1 MEEIK
6 NQIKDEKNLK
16 FLGQGQFGKVYKLE
30 YKGKEYAI
38 KKISKQKLEDNKDPE
53 LGIYLKIALQREIN
67 ILTKM
72 SEYENS
78 VKFYG
83 YFTDDNDYILILEFC
98 DTDLQKLLKEKGK
111 FSSSEIRTLMEGL
124 NKPFKY
130 MHNNG
135 ILHRDIK
142 PENILIKFVD
152 SSKTNY
158 IPKIGDYGIS
168 RELDN
173 GKATT
178 ILGSP
183 RYMSPEILIG
193 EDEYTDKSDLFS
205 LGTMIYELYFNS
217 FPFIFPFSQTKKEI
231 KKNYT
236 AKKKEDCEDK
246 LLDDLLNKLLKFE
259 PDERISWEDY
269 FLHPFFTNKEVDDLT
284 NKIDNLKIYDEKEHQ
299 IIHLYD
305 YILERMIV
313 FNTHIPFAPKKNITI
328 DECLKLKDEPF
339 FILGILGKYL
349 EQIGISVTIDEDDEE
364 ESKRHPIMSE
374 YHKNIIQSIC
384 NSYILKSKYLLNFGL
399 EENKLRLLVKNPI
412 ERSNFN
418 IKIRKA
424 VMKIYNLK
432 EEELVICNHRREKG
446 KFTAILVLKSNFSK
460 DITKDELIKVF
471 SEDEELK
478 TLERVDKELF
488 MPKIKLSKSM
498 LFPKEDNKK
507 NKWAIGQKRGGE
519 DYLPPLG
526 WIKYGINIDHLF
538 NDRNNEWISFLH
550 KKGEWAVAYCGIG
563 ITENMKQIY
572 ENDDDI
578 RHRDKKVGVG
588 VYCPSDPKLLEKYAE
603 TINANGENYKVGFMV
618 RVKPD
623 KIRASEK
630 DKNMWV
636 VNGNDNELRPY
647 GILIKK
653 V

>member
-1 MEEIK
+1 MDEIK
-6 NQIKDEKNLK
+6 EQVKDEKNLTS
-16 FLGQGQFGKVYKLE
+16 LGSGSFGKVYKLE
-30 YKGKEYAI
+30 FQGKDYAI
-38 KKISKQKLEDNKDPE
+38 KKISKDKLENNKDPE
-53 LGIYLKIALQREIN
+53 LGEYLKIALQREID

-72 SEYENS
+72 SEFDNS

-83 YFTDDNDYILILEFC
+83 YFTDDKDYILVLEYC
-98 DTDLQKLLKEKGK
+98 DSDLQNLLKEKQK

-142 PENILIKFVD
+142 PENIMIKYVD
-152 SSKTNY
+152 SSKTKY
-158 IPKIGDYGIS
+158 IPKIADYGIS

-183 RYMSPEILIG
+183 RYMSPEILLG

-205 LGTMIYELYFNS
+205 IGTLIYELYFNS
-217 FPFIFPFSQTKKEI
+217 FPFLFPITRTKNEIIKNYNTKK
-231 KKNYT
+231 KN
-236 AKKKEDCEDK
+236 DCEDK

-269 FLHPFFTNKEVDDLT
+269 FQHPFFSNKEVEDLT
-284 NKIDNLKIYDEKEHQ
+284 NKVDNLKINDEKEHQ

-305 YILERMIV
+305 YVLERILV
-313 FNTHIPFAPKKNITI
+313 FNTSIIISPRINITI
-328 DECLKLKDEPF
+328 DECLKLKDDSF
-339 FILGILGKYL
+339 FVLGLLGKYL
-349 EQIGISVTIDEDDEE
+349 EQFGISVTIDSEDFRRSPE
-364 ESKRHPIMSE
+364 ISE

-384 NSYILKSKYLLNFGL
+384 NSYISKSKYLLHFDLGEKIKFFVN
-399 EENKLRLLVKNPI
+399 NPI
-412 ERSNFN
+412 ERSKFN
-418 IKIRKA
+418 EKIRKT

-432 EEELVICNHRREKG
+432 EEELVISNHRREKD
-446 KFTAILVLKSNFSK
+446 KFTAIIVIKSNFSK

-478 TLERVDKELF
+478 TLERVDKELL
-488 MPKIKLSKSM
+488 MPKIQLSKSM
-498 LFPKEDNKK
+498 LFPREDNKI
-507 NKWAIGQKRGGE
+507 NKWAIGEKRGGE

-538 NDRNNEWISFLH
+538 NDRDSEWISYLH
-550 KKGEWAVAYCGIG
+550 KRGEWAVAYCGIG
-563 ITENMKQIY
+563 ITESLKQIY

-578 RHRDKKVGVG
+578 RHRNKKVGVG
-588 VYCPSDPKLLEKYAE
+588 VYCPSDPKLLEQYAE

>member
-6 NQIKDEKNLK
+6 EKIKNEKNLQL
-16 FLGQGQFGKVYKLE
+16 LGQGQFGKVYKLE
-30 YKGKEYAI
+30 YQGKVYAI
-38 KKISKQKLEDNKDPE
+38 KKISKTKLEDNNDPE
-53 LGIYLKIALQREIN
+53 LGEYLKIALQREIN
-67 ILTKM
+67 ILKKM

-98 DTDLQKLLKEKGK
+98 DSDLKKLLKEKGK

-173 GKATT
+173 GKAAT

-183 RYMSPEILIG
+183 KYMSPEILIG

-217 FPFIFPFSQTKKEI
+217 FPFIFPKTKKEI

-236 AKKKEDCEDK
+236 AKKKKDCEDK

-269 FLHPFFTNKEVDDLT
+269 FLHPFFSNKEVDDLR
-284 NKIDNLKIYDEKEHQ
+284 NKVDNMKIYDEKEHQ

-305 YILERMIV
+305 YVLESMVGFNKSIV
-313 FNTHIPFAPKKNITI
+313 IAPKINITI
-328 DECLKLKDEPF
+328 DECLKLKDKPF

-349 EQIGISVTIDEDDEE
+349 EQNGISVIIDKE
-364 ESKRHPIMSE
+364 ESKRKPEMSE
-374 YHKNIIQSIC
+374 YHKNIIQFIC
-384 NSYILKSKYLLNFGL
+384 NSYILKCKYLLNFDLG
-399 EENKLRLLVKNPI
+399 ENKLKLLVKNPI
-412 ERSNFN
+412 ERSKFN
-418 IKIRKA
+418 EKIRKTL
-424 VMKIYNLK
+424 MKIYNLSQ
-432 EEELVICNHRREKG
+432 EELLISNHRREKG
-446 KFTAILVLKSNFSK
+446 KFTTILVIKSNFSK

-478 TLERVDKELF
+478 TLEKVDKELI
-488 MPKIKLSKSM
+488 MPKIKLSQSM

-507 NKWAIGQKRGGE
+507 NKWAIGEKRGGE
-519 DYLPPLG
+519 DYMPPLG

-538 NDRNNEWISFLH
+538 NDRSPDWISHLH

-563 ITENMKQIY
+563 ITETLKQIY

-603 TINANGENYKVGFMV
+603 TINANGENYKVGFMI

-623 KIRASEK
+623 KIRASAK

-636 VNGNDNELRPY
+636 LNGNDNDLRPY